1 MNRREQLA
9 SCNHLLRQCA
19 VIAGALAFLFVAGAS
34 AAHAQTLTVLHTFTG
49 GADGA
54 TPGTNLV
61 MDSRGNIYGTTSG
74 NPRGFGEVF
83 ELVKHGSSWVLYT
96 LYVFAGGDGSEPS
109 GLMMGSDGNLY
120 GTNTSGGHGEYGT
133 VYKLTPPAS
142 VCKSASCPW
151 SYAKLYDFTG
161 QTDGGNPYGQLVERN
176 GNFYG
181 TTLYGGE
188 YPNGCETGHGCGTV
202 YELSPSQGGWTET
215 VLYSFRTTPDGWWPS
230 AGVIFDPAGNLYGTT
245 YAGGVNNDGTV
256 FELSPSGSGW
266 TETILYSFGANQ
278 AADGRDPLSGLVRD
292 NAGNLY
298 GGTNMGGS
306 FGFNGPGTIYSLTPS
321 SGGWTPNLLYS
332 FDYLYGDGTPK
343 FGDMIFDAAAG
354 NLYGTTPGQGGSPS
368 TQQYF
373 GNVFMMT
380 PSNGGWNYVNLYTF
394 TCGADG
400 GDPFS
405 TPIMDSNG
413 NLYGTASIGGEGCFE
428 NGYGTVWELTP

>member
-1 MNRREQLA
+1 MARSVQSRLTSTCRLLLA
-9 SCNHLLRQCA
+9 
-19 VIAGALAFLFVAGAS
+19 AFLTLALFIP
-34 AAHAQTLTVLHTFTG
+34 AAPAQTLTVLHTFTG
-49 GADGA
+49 GADGS

-61 MDSRGNIYGTTSG
+61 MDSRGNIYGTTQS
-74 NPRGFGEVF
+74 NPLGFGEVF

-96 LYVFAGGDGSEPS
+96 LYVFAGGDGSNPS
-109 GLMMGSDGNLY
+109 VLMMGSDGSLY
-120 GTNTSGGHGEYGT
+120 GTNSGGGHGEYGT
-133 VYKLTPPAS
+133 VYKLTPPATA
-142 VCKSASCPW
+142 CKSASCRW
-151 SYAKLYDFTG
+151 SYTKLYDFTG
-161 QTDGGNPYGQLVERN
+161 QSDGGNPFGQLVERN
-176 GNFYG
+176 GNLYG

-215 VLYSFRTTPDGWWPS
+215 VLYSFRTSPDAWWPY

-245 YAGGVNNDGTV
+245 YAGGTHNDGAV

-266 TETILYSFGANQ
+266 TETILHSFGAFGG
-278 AADGRDPLSGLVRD
+278 DGRFPFSSLLRD
-292 NAGNLY
+292 GGGNLY
-298 GGTNMGGS
+298 GVTNMGGA
-306 FGFNGPGTIYSLTPS
+306 FNSGTVFSLAPS
-321 SGGWTPNLLYS
+321 NGEWTENVLYS
-332 FDYLYGDGTPK
+332 FDYIYGDGNPT
-343 FGDMIFDAAAG
+343 FGGLIMDASG
-354 NLYGTTPGQGGSPS
+354 NLYGTSPGQGGLPS

-380 PSNGGWNYVNLYTF
+380 PSNGGWNYINLHTF
-394 TCGADG
+394 ACGADG